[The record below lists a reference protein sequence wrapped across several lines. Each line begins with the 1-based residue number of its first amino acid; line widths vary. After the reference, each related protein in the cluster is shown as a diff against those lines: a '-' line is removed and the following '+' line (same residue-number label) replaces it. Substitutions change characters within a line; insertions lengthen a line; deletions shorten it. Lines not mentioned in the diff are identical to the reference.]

1 MAVLFSWEEM
11 RLGMAKVG
19 DLTIEVKLNVS
30 DEMAAACVAIL
41 NLYLKE
47 NETVDVMGEKVGEH
61 YQIHLV
67 NKSTTEK

>member
-1 MAVLFSWEEM
+1 
-11 RLGMAKVG
+11 MAKI
-19 DLTIEVKLNVS
+19 DELTLEVKLDVS

-47 NETVDVMGEKVGEH
+47 NDAVDVMGEKINGH

-67 NKSTTEK
+67 DTATTEQ

>member
-1 MAVLFSWEEM
+1 MERDGNYGEIN
-11 RLGMAKVG
+11 G
-19 DLTIEVKLNVS
+19 LTLEVKLDVS

-47 NETVDVMGEKVGEH
+47 NDVVDIMGEKVGGH

-67 NKSTTEK
+67 ENATTEQ

>member
-1 MAVLFSWEEM
+1 MAVLFAWKE
-11 RLGMAKVG
+11 RVIMAKIDG
-19 DLTIEVKLNVS
+19 LILEVKLDVS

-47 NETVDVMGEKVGEH
+47 NDVVGVMGEKADGH

-67 NKSTTEK
+67 DNATTEQ

>member
-1 MAVLFSWEEM
+1 
-11 RLGMAKVG
+11 MAKIDG
-19 DLTIEVKLNVS
+19 LTFEVKLDVS

-47 NETVDVMGEKVGEH
+47 NDVVDVMGDKIDGH

-67 NKSTTEK
+67 DRATTKQ

>member
-1 MAVLFSWEEM
+1 
-11 RLGMAKVG
+11 MAKIDG
-19 DLTIEVKLNVS
+19 LTLEVKLDVS

-47 NETVDVMGEKVGEH
+47 NDVVEVMGEKIDEH

-67 NKSTTEK
+67 DKAITK

>member
-1 MAVLFSWEEM
+1 MGKERAI
-11 RLGMAKVG
+11 MAKI
-19 DLTIEVKLNVS
+19 DELTLEVKLDVS

-47 NETVDVMGEKVGEH
+47 NDVVDVIGEKINGH

-67 NKSTTEK
+67 DTATTEQ

>member
-1 MAVLFSWEEM
+1 MKGRVIV
-11 RLGMAKVG
+11 AKIDG
-19 DLTIEVKLNVS
+19 LTFEVKLDVS

-47 NETVDVMGEKVGEH
+47 NDVVDVMGDKIDGH

-67 NKSTTEK
+67 DRATTKQ

>member
-1 MAVLFSWEEM
+1 
-11 RLGMAKVG
+11 MAKIDG
-19 DLTIEVKLNVS
+19 LTFEVKLDVS

-47 NETVDVMGEKVGEH
+47 NDVVNVMGEKIDGH

-67 NKSTTEK
+67 DRATTEQ

>member
-1 MAVLFSWEEM
+1 
-11 RLGMAKVG
+11 MAKIDG
-19 DLTIEVKLNVS
+19 LTLEVKLDVS

-47 NETVDVMGEKVGEH
+47 NDVVDVMGEKVGGH

-67 NKSTTEK
+67 DKATTEQ

>member
-1 MAVLFSWEEM
+1 
-11 RLGMAKVG
+11 MAKIDG
-19 DLTIEVKLNVS
+19 LTLEVKLEVS

-47 NETVDVMGEKVGEH
+47 NNAADVVEEKINGH

-67 NKSTTEK
+67 NRATAEQ

>member
-1 MAVLFSWEEM
+1 MEREGNYGEN
-11 RLGMAKVG
+11 RRE
-19 DLTIEVKLNVS
+19 LTFEVKLDVS

-47 NETVDVMGEKVGEH
+47 NDVVDVMGEKVNGH

-67 NKSTTEK
+67 DNATTE

>member
-1 MAVLFSWEEM
+1 
-11 RLGMAKVG
+11 MAKIDG
-19 DLTIEVKLNVS
+19 LTLEVKLDVS

-47 NETVDVMGEKVGEH
+47 NDIVDVMGEKVDGH

-67 NKSTTEK
+67 DKAIAKQ

>member
-1 MAVLFSWEEM
+1 
-11 RLGMAKVG
+11 MAKIDG
-19 DLTIEVKLNVS
+19 LTLEVKLDVS

-47 NETVDVMGEKVGEH
+47 NDIVGVMGEKVDRH

-67 NKSTTEK
+67 DKAIAKQ

>member
-1 MAVLFSWEEM
+1 
-11 RLGMAKVG
+11 MAKIDG
-19 DLTIEVKLNVS
+19 LTFEVKLDVS

-47 NETVDVMGEKVGEH
+47 NDVVDVMGEKIDGH

-67 NKSTTEK
+67 DRETTKQ

>member
-1 MAVLFSWEEM
+1 
-11 RLGMAKVG
+11 MAKIDG
-19 DLTIEVKLNVS
+19 LTLEVKLDVS

-47 NETVDVMGEKVGEH
+47 NDVVEAMGEKIDGH

-67 NKSTTEK
+67 DKPTTE

>member
-1 MAVLFSWEEM
+1 
-11 RLGMAKVG
+11 MAKIDG
-19 DLTIEVKLNVS
+19 LTFDVKLDVS

-47 NETVDVMGEKVGEH
+47 NDVVDVIGEKVDGH

-67 NKSTTEK
+67 DRTTTEE

>member
-1 MAVLFSWEEM
+1 MEREENYGED
-11 RLGMAKVG
+11 RWTL
-19 DLTIEVKLNVS
+19 EVKLDVS

-47 NETVDVMGEKVGEH
+47 NDVVDVMREKANGH

-67 NKSTTEK
+67 DNATIKQ

>member
-1 MAVLFSWEEM
+1 MAVLFARIEKAI
-11 RLGMAKVG
+11 MAKVDG
-19 DLTIEVKLNVS
+19 LTFEVKLDVS

-47 NETVDVMGEKVGEH
+47 NDVVDVMGEKIDGH

-67 NKSTTEK
+67 DRETTKQ

>member
-1 MAVLFSWEEM
+1 MEREEN
-11 RLGMAKVG
+11 MAKVDG
-19 DLTIEVKLNVS
+19 LTLEVKLDVS

-47 NETVDVMGEKVGEH
+47 NDVVDVIGGKIGGH

-67 NKSTTEK
+67 DKATTEK